1 MYIQFL
7 IHVLSNI
14 IKREEF
20 FMMNF
25 TNHETVKL
33 SSKNSLSRENTESYF
48 LISRFGTFIGMQRL
62 RKRHLDAQ

>member
-33 SSKNSLSRENTESYF
+33 PGYLVKIAKAEKTLN
-48 LISRFGTFIGMQRL
+48 LIF
-62 RKRHLDAQ
+62 